1 MLKSRED
8 VERVREQAEKG
19 LNRQKVRAMVCA
31 GTGCLA
37 NGSLKVYEKLRELVS
52 EKGLLV
58 DLDMTGDA
66 CGEAHSSTH
75 TDCGS
80 DASCET
86 GSFDGAESFT
96 ADGNGIGIAKSGCH
110 GFCQMGPLVRI
121 EPQGILYVSVKP
133 EDVEEIVEETLIEG
147 KAVTRLLYQD
157 SSSGTAVKTEDSIPF
172 YKRQHRVVLAN
183 CGRINPEDIREA
195 IAMGG
200 YHAIAKVLD
209 EMTPDQVIQLINAS
223 GLRGR
228 GGAGFPT
235 GRKWGFA
242 QAAKS
247 VKKYVICNGDEGD
260 PGAFMDRSVMEGDPH
275 KVIEGLMIA
284 AFAIGADEGFIYV
297 RAEYPVAV
305 TRLKKA
311 IKEAREY
318 GLLGRNILGSD
329 FSFDITI
336 KEGAGAF
343 VCGEETA
350 LISSIEGRRGMPN
363 PRPPYPA
370 AKGLFGKPT
379 IINNVETLSNLPSIV
394 LNGPAWFKSHGTET
408 SPGTK
413 TFALAGQVVN
423 TGLVEVPMGFPLR
436 DLVFEVGGGTRTGRE
451 FKAVQIGGPS
461 GGCLAKDQL
470 DVALDY
476 ESLRKVGAMVGS
488 GGIVVMDE
496 DTCMVEVARFFMQFA
511 QNESCGKCVPCREG
525 TKQMLALLTKIT
537 NGEGTEEDLELLE
550 ELALTVK
557 DGALCG
563 LGKTAPNPVLTTLK
577 YFRSEYEAHVLEKR
591 CPAGVCQ
598 ALKVYSINPDKCRG
612 CTLCAKAC
620 PVGAISGE
628 RKKPHSIDQAK
639 CIKCNT
645 CVEKCRFGAISK
657 E

>member
-1 MLKSRED
+1 MLKSPKD
-8 VERVREQAEKG
+8 VERIAEQAKKG
-19 LNRQKVRAMVCA
+19 LNQQKVRAMVCA

-37 NGSLKVYEKLRELVS
+37 NGSLKVYGKLKELVS
-52 EKGLLV
+52 KKGLLI
-58 DLDMTGDA
+58 DLDMTEDA
-66 CGEAHSSTH
+66 CGEAHSGESAA
-75 TDCGS
+75 CGS
-80 DASCET
+80 DT
-86 GSFDGAESFT
+86 PG
-96 ADGNGIGIAKSGCH
+96 GIGIAKSGCH

-133 EDVEEIVEETLIEG
+133 EDVEEIVEETLIQG
-147 KAVTRLLYQD
+147 KVVTRLLYQD
-157 SSSGTAVKTEDSIPF
+157 SPSGTAVKTEDAIPF
-172 YKRQHRVVLAN
+172 YKHQHRVVLAN

-195 IAMGG
+195 MAMGG

-209 EMTPDQVIQLINAS
+209 EMTPGQVIKLINVS

-242 QAAKS
+242 EAAKS
-247 VKKYVICNGDEGD
+247 CKKYVICNGDEGD

-284 AFAIGADEGFIYV
+284 AYAIGADEGFIYV

-318 GLLGRNILGSD
+318 GLLGQNILGSD

-350 LISSIEGRRGMPN
+350 LISSIEGRRGMPS

-379 IINNVETLSNLPSIV
+379 IINNVETLSNLPSII
-394 LNGPAWFKSHGTET
+394 LKGAAWFKSHGTET

-436 DLVFEVGGGTRTGRE
+436 DLVFEVGGGTRTGRK

-461 GGCLAKDQL
+461 GGCLAQDQL

-537 NGEGTEEDLELLE
+537 DGEGTEEDLELLE
-550 ELALTVK
+550 ELALAVK

-598 ALKVYSINPDKCRG
+598 ALKSYSIDPDKCRG

-620 PVGAISGE
+620 PVGAISGD
-628 RKKPHSIDQAK
+628 RKKPHSIDVTK
-639 CIKCNT
+639 CIKCDT
-645 CVEKCRFGAISK
+645 CVEKCRFGAIIK

>member
-1 MLKSRED
+1 M
-8 VERVREQAEKG
+8 
-19 LNRQKVRAMVCA
+19 
-31 GTGCLA
+31 
-37 NGSLKVYEKLRELVS
+37 
-52 EKGLLV
+52 
-58 DLDMTGDA
+58 
-66 CGEAHSSTH
+66 
-75 TDCGS
+75 
-80 DASCET
+80 
-86 GSFDGAESFT
+86 
-96 ADGNGIGIAKSGCH
+96 
-110 GFCQMGPLVRI
+110 
-121 EPQGILYVSVKP
+121 
-133 EDVEEIVEETLIEG
+133 
-147 KAVTRLLYQD
+147 
-157 SSSGTAVKTEDSIPF
+157 
-172 YKRQHRVVLAN
+172 
-183 CGRINPEDIREA
+183 
-195 IAMGG
+195 
-200 YHAIAKVLD
+200 
-209 EMTPDQVIQLINAS
+209 
-223 GLRGR
+223 
-228 GGAGFPT
+228 
-235 GRKWGFA
+235 
-242 QAAKS
+242 
-247 VKKYVICNGDEGD
+247 
-260 PGAFMDRSVMEGDPH
+260 
-275 KVIEGLMIA
+275 
-284 AFAIGADEGFIYV
+284 
-297 RAEYPVAV
+297 